1 MANYAVLKAAVEE
14 VVKANGNEEITGT
27 NLQSTL
33 LSIIDSLG
41 TGYQFMGVATPS
53 TTPPSSPD
61 YNIAY
66 IGGAGIYANF
76 GTSITVPVGSVGVFK
91 WNGTWDKG
99 IVSIGI
105 VDAMRKDFS
114 GIFSNI
120 GVYVAKNSGK
130 LSFIASSS
138 IGNLGARLSTDFID
152 ISHIGQESI
161 RFWYNSNSTSLCFYD
176 EEMAFLGSY
185 TAGSNGAVTLTY
197 DEWSAAAPGGTKYI
211 RCSLLDS
218 YPEQW
223 GYVGYLLAQY
233 PTKRNGYVNTVS
245 NVLDNMVK
253 SIELD
258 AKYTDYDHVSLVRLN
273 GWSNRSDTYPAIS
286 IFGWKNGVSTPIVR
300 AFSSSCYYDEGEKTM
315 LYFDGKNRIVID
327 YSKFDDTGD
336 FNAATEHNMTDLSP
350 ICFKDIDYRSI
361 GSEYV
366 AYTGSTSSSLYESA
380 AAAFTYFSYKYPSTS
395 VPDITLQR
403 IPYQTDLSDDSEYFM
418 LYEWND
424 TTKIGSQKI
433 TLQSCTITNNVVS
446 FRSEELKFDFDY
458 SIFGS
463 SSRVATPTKTYIT
476 LQPKCFILL
485 DDIDYRKD
493 LFGRKYA
500 NVSASTF
507 SAYTW
512 HELCVKYLGMDYSD
526 FGMKGSS
533 HKVYASA
540 RYNPDYQ
547 VDTEPTADR
556 CVMNMLAKLF
566 IENADNGYYPD
577 VIASCCVLNDC
588 YKSIVPVGT
597 DPATVMGSVDDA
609 VAATLP
615 SFDLSTEQSIIS
627 SFTAFFND
635 STLSDFKSKAVYMMR
650 LALELISEKLPK
662 TQVLI
667 CSCQTVLN
675 TSFNQSAIDYFNEAQ
690 KQLAHYYSMPYIDI
704 NGEVGIN
711 RVTATTFLKSDQLH
725 PNTAGALAYTN
736 YYREQLIN
744 RIAFKK

>member
-1 MANYAVLKAAVEE
+1 MANYSVLKAAVET
-14 VVKANGNEEITGT
+14 VVKTNGNQEITGA
-27 NLQSTL
+27 NMQSTII
-33 LSIIDSLG
+33 SIIESLG
-41 TGYQFMGVATPS
+41 AGYQFIGIATPS

-66 IGGAGIYANF
+66 IGGAGTYANF
-76 GTSITVPVGSVGVFK
+76 GTSITVPTGTIGLFKYNGS
-91 WNGTWDKG
+91 WTNS
-99 IVSIGI
+99 IVSIGLEN
-105 VDAMRKDFS
+105 AMRKDFS
-114 GIFSNI
+114 DIFSNI
-120 GVYVAKNSGK
+120 GVYVSKNSGK

-138 IGNLGARLSTDFID
+138 ISSLGARLSTDFID

-161 RFWYNSNSTSLCFYD
+161 RFWYNSNATSLCFYD

-197 DEWSAAAPGGTKYI
+197 GEWSAAAPGGTKYI
-211 RCSLLDS
+211 RCSLFDS

-258 AKYTDYDHVSLVRLN
+258 ARYTDYDHVSLVRLN

-300 AFSSSCYYDEGEKTM
+300 AFSSRCYYDDDEKTM

-403 IPYQTDLSDDSEYFM
+403 IPYQSDISDDSEYFM

-500 NVSASTF
+500 IMGTSNKWYWKISTREF
-507 SAYTW
+507 S
-512 HELCVKYLGMDYSD
+512 YSYFSG
-526 FGMKGSS
+526 FG
-533 HKVYASA
+533 
-540 RYNPDYQ
+540 NF
-547 VDTEPTADR
+547 DT
-556 CVMNMLAKLF
+556 
-566 IENADNGYYPD
+566 DNG
-577 VIASCCVLNDC
+577 
-588 YKSIVPVGT
+588 T
-597 DPATVMGSVDDA
+597 T
-609 VAATLP
+609 
-615 SFDLSTEQSIIS
+615 
-627 SFTAFFND
+627 
-635 STLSDFKSKAVYMMR
+635 KAIFR
-650 LALELISEKLPK
+650 L
-662 TQVLI
+662 
-667 CSCQTVLN
+667 
-675 TSFNQSAIDYFNEAQ
+675 
-690 KQLAHYYSMPYIDI
+690 
-704 NGEVGIN
+704 
-711 RVTATTFLKSDQLH
+711 
-725 PNTAGALAYTN
+725 
-736 YYREQLIN
+736 
-744 RIAFKK
+744 